1 MNPQIPNDE
10 RKKIMTTDET
20 SGSSAK
26 TTTSNSFTEI
36 FKIQS
41 AFIIVVAGLGIFAL
55 LAYFLPVKDGWKA
68 SEVNSLVGT
77 LTTFL
82 GTAIGAFLG
91 VQVGAAGKEKS
102 DNIAR
107 DALSQLP
114 ADKAAEVLGRT
125 R

>member
-1 MNPQIPNDE
+1 
-10 RKKIMTTDET
+10 MTTDET